1 MDKSAVRQAVEQHW
15 REWLSTVW
23 EWREGDFSVS
33 ASFPEHVVAV
43 EDAEFLNRNR
53 WSSMQPAL
61 WHGAWGIGRLT
72 NMLLRADD
80 NIEVR
85 LNAQGGQV
93 YSRLDLADRAT
104 LLPGDAYNAIPI
116 LALLDALKEQS
127 VAKE

>member
-1 MDKSAVRQAVEQHW
+1 
-15 REWLSTVW
+15 
-23 EWREGDFSVS
+23 
-33 ASFPEHVVAV
+33 
-43 EDAEFLNRNR
+43 
-53 WSSMQPAL
+53 MQPAL
-61 WHGAWGIGRLT
+61 WYGTWGTGRLVQ
-72 NMLLRADD
+72 MLLRADD